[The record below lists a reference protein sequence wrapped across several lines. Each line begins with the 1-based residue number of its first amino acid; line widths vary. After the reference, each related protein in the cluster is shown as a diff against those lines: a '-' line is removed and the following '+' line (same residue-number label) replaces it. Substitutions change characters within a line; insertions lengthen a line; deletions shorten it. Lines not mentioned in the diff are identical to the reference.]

1 MQIRDGQ
8 RQLYLRTRKTLYTG
22 PAGSGEPY
30 LVLEAGFLGLT
41 RPGRELLLTLGL
53 PLRDPRLP
61 GQDAG
66 EHPH

>member
-8 RQLYLRTRKTLYTG
+8 HQLYPCTRKTLYTG
-22 PAGSGEPY
+22 PAGSAEPC
-30 LVLEAGFLGLT
+30 LVLGAGFLGLI
-41 RPGRELLLTLGL
+41 RPGRELLLALGL

-66 EHPH
+66 EHPR

>member
-8 RQLYLRTRKTLYTG
+8 CQLYPHTRKTLYTG
-22 PAGSGEPY
+22 LAGSGEPC
-30 LVLEAGFLGLT
+30 LVLGAGFLGLT

-61 GQDAG
+61 GEDAG
-66 EHPH
+66 EHPR